1 MYTKEEKFAEAAL
14 HKALQN
20 LWAIVTVSRRDLA
33 TLGQESN

>member
-20 LWAIVTVSRRDLA
+20 LWAIVSRRDLA